1 MKKLLKF
8 FNFLNPYLIYKD
20 LHLYFIIKNMY
31 KQFELD
37 SEWKN
42 FRLLKGWF
50 NSYGCAVIIDEL
62 NDSKDPEINRFLVKK
77 RLQPIVDYMSNYSI
91 DILNYINVKIKNTW
105 DIKLYK
111 VLFLP
116 NYQIFRKNFFIKW
129 LLVILGILGYIFL
142 A

>member
-1 MKKLLKF
+1 
-8 FNFLNPYLIYKD
+8 
-20 LHLYFIIKNMY
+20 MY
-31 KQFELD
+31 KQFESD

-62 NDSKDPEINRFLVKK
+62 NDSKDPEVNRFLVKK
-77 RLQPIVDYMSNYSI
+77 RLQPIVDYMSDYSI

-129 LLVILGILGYIFL
+129 LLVIAGILSYIFL